1 MLSRQRLLSVAAI
14 LLAFTLVARS
24 TYAQE
29 TIIPSLAGEPYD
41 SGWSLQMDND
51 LLTPKN
57 HDRDY
62 TGGIALTFAGK
73 RVQQWPIS
81 LDSTLKKFN
90 RWLKVTDVDGRPT
103 LHSLQVGIAA
113 FAPQDLKRS
122 DINIDDRP
130 YASLV
135 YLANSRQSLE
145 DSGRTAI
152 QSTLTVGI
160 LGTHIAKVL
169 QKEIHKITESDSPQG
184 WKHQIANGGEPTLRY
199 TYASQHLLTATTD
212 SRVRFEVKYSNEGSV
227 GFLTEVNS
235 SISARWG
242 FIKTPWWSFAPDR
255 AEYFSQPSA
264 GLFKASRRGTSEF
277 YIWTGAKIR
286 ARAYNAFLQGQFRDS
301 ELRYDWQE
309 VRPVLAEAWLG
320 VTKQM
325 TTHTRLS
332 WIMRYQ
338 SSELRGGNGDRDLV
352 WGSVLLN
359 RDF

>member
-1 MLSRQRLLSVAAI
+1 MLSRQRLLSVAAL
-14 LLAFTLVARS
+14 LLACLLVGRLA
-24 TYAQE
+24 YAKE
-29 TIIPSLAGEPYD
+29 AIIPSLAGEPYD

-62 TGGIALTFAGK
+62 TGGIALSFAGK

-81 LDSTLKKFN
+81 LDSTLQNFN
-90 RWLKVTDVDGRPT
+90 RWLKLTDVDNRPT
-103 LHSLQVGIAA
+103 LHSMQVGIAA
-113 FAPQDLKRS
+113 FAPQDLKR
-122 DINIDDRP
+122 DDVNVDDRP

-135 YLANSRQSLE
+135 YLTNSRQSLE
-145 DSGRTAI
+145 NSGRTAI

-169 QKEIHKITESDSPQG
+169 QKEIHKFSKSDSPQG

-199 TYASQHLLTATTD
+199 TYASEHLLINSD
-212 SRVRFEVKYSNEGSV
+212 DRLRFEVKYSNEGSL

-242 FIKTPWWSFAPDR
+242 LIKTPWWSFAPDR
-255 AEYFSQPSA
+255 AEYFAQPSA
-264 GLFKASRRGTSEF
+264 GLLKASRRGASEF

-286 ARAYNAFLQGQFRDS
+286 ARAYNAFLQGQFRES

-320 VTKQM
+320 ITKQV
-325 TTHTRLS
+325 TPHTRLS

>member
-1 MLSRQRLLSVAAI
+1 MLSRQRLLSVAAL
-14 LLAFTLVARS
+14 LLACLLVGRLA
-24 TYAQE
+24 YAKE
-29 TIIPSLAGEPYD
+29 AIIPSLAGEPYD

-62 TGGIALTFAGK
+62 TGGIAVTFAGK

-90 RWLKVTDVDGRPT
+90 RWLAVTDVDNRPT

-113 FAPQDLKRS
+113 FAPQDLTR
-122 DINIDDRP
+122 DDVNIDDRP

-169 QKEIHKITESDSPQG
+169 QKEIHKLSKSDSPQG

-199 TYASQHLLTATTD
+199 TYASQHLLINSD
-212 SRVRFEVKYSNEGSV
+212 DRLRFEVKYSNEGSL

-264 GLFKASRRGTSEF
+264 GLLKASRRGTSEF

-320 VTKQM
+320 VTKQI

>member
-1 MLSRQRLLSVAAI
+1 MFIPVAV
-14 LLAFTLVARS
+14 LLALTLVARS

-73 RVQQWPIS
+73 RVQQWPVS

-169 QKEIHKITESDSPQG
+169 PKFYKKKFINSLSLTRLKDGNI
-184 WKHQIANGGEPTLRY
+184 K
-199 TYASQHLLTATTD
+199 LLTVAN
-212 SRVRFEVKYSNEGSV
+212 RLYAIPM
-227 GFLTEVNS
+227 LL
-235 SISARWG
+235 SI
-242 FIKTPWWSFAPDR
+242 
-255 AEYFSQPSA
+255 Y
-264 GLFKASRRGTSEF
+264 
-277 YIWTGAKIR
+277 
-286 ARAYNAFLQGQFRDS
+286 
-301 ELRYDWQE
+301 
-309 VRPVLAEAWLG
+309 
-320 VTKQM
+320 
-325 TTHTRLS
+325 
-332 WIMRYQ
+332 
-338 SSELRGGNGDRDLV
+338 
-352 WGSVLLN
+352 
-359 RDF
+359 

>member
-1 MLSRQRLLSVAAI
+1 MLSRQRLLSVAV
-14 LLAFTLVARS
+14 LLSFTLVARL
-24 TYAQE
+24 TYAKDA
-29 TIIPSLAGEPYD
+29 IIPSLAGEPYN

-62 TGGIALTFAGK
+62 TGGIALSFAGK
-73 RVQQWPIS
+73 RVQQWPVS

-90 RWLKVTDVDGRPT
+90 RWLAVTDVDSRPT
-103 LHSLQVGIAA
+103 LHSMQVGIAA
-113 FAPQDLKRS
+113 FAPQDLKR
-122 DINIDDRP
+122 DDVNVDDRP

-135 YLANSRQSLE
+135 YLTNSRQSLE

-152 QSTLTVGI
+152 QSTLTVGV
-160 LGTHIAKVL
+160 LGTHISKVL
-169 QKEIHKITESDSPQG
+169 QKEIHKLSKSDSPQG
-184 WKHQIANGGEPTLRY
+184 WKHQIANGGEPTFRY
-199 TYASQHLLTATTD
+199 TYASQHLLINSD
-212 SRVRFEVKYSNEGSV
+212 DRLRFEVKYSNEASL
-227 GFLTEVNS
+227 GFLTEANS

-242 FIKTPWWSFAPDR
+242 LIKTPWWSFAPDR

-264 GLFKASRRGTSEF
+264 GLLKVSRRGASEF

-286 ARAYNAFLQGQFRDS
+286 ARVYNAFLQGQFRES

-309 VRPVLAEAWLG
+309 VRPVLAEAWFG
-320 VTKQM
+320 ITKQV
-325 TTHTRLS
+325 TPHTRLS

>member
-1 MLSRQRLLSVAAI
+1 MFSRQRPLPVAATLI
-14 LLAFTLVARS
+14 ALALVARF
-24 TYAQE
+24 THAKDA
-29 TIIPSLAGEPYD
+29 IIPSLAGEPYD
-41 SGWSLQMDND
+41 TGWSLQMDND

-62 TGGIALTFAGK
+62 TGGIALSFAGK

-90 RWLKVTDVDGRPT
+90 RWLAVTDVDGRPT

-122 DINIDDRP
+122 DIILDDRP

-160 LGTHIAKVL
+160 LGTHIAKTL
-169 QKEIHKITESDSPQG
+169 QKEIHKLTQSDAPQG

-199 TYASQHLLTATTD
+199 TYASQHLFISTD
-212 SRVRFEVKYSNEGSV
+212 DRFRFEVKYSNEGSL
-227 GFLTEVNS
+227 GFLTEANT

-242 FIKTPWWSFAPDR
+242 LIKTPWWSFAPAVLNTFR
-255 AEYFSQPSA
+255 NRVQ
-264 GLFKASRRGTSEF
+264 
-277 YIWTGAKIR
+277 
-286 ARAYNAFLQGQFRDS
+286 AY
-301 ELRYDWQE
+301 
-309 VRPVLAEAWLG
+309 
-320 VTKQM
+320 
-325 TTHTRLS
+325 
-332 WIMRYQ
+332 
-338 SSELRGGNGDRDLV
+338 
-352 WGSVLLN
+352 
-359 RDF
+359 

>member
-1 MLSRQRLLSVAAI
+1 MFSRQRPLPVAAI
-14 LLAFTLVARS
+14 LLVTALVARF
-24 TYAQE
+24 THAEE

-62 TGGIALTFAGK
+62 TGGLAVTFAGK
-73 RVQQWPIS
+73 RVRQWPIS

-90 RWLKVTDVDGRPT
+90 RWLKVTDIDGRPT
-103 LHSLQVGIAA
+103 LHSMQIGLAA

-122 DINIDDRP
+122 DVILDDRP

-160 LGTHIAKVL
+160 LGTHIAKTL
-169 QKEIHKITESDSPQG
+169 QKEIHKLTQSDAPQG

-199 TYASQHLLTATTD
+199 TYASQHLFISTD
-212 SRVRFEVKYSNEGSV
+212 DRFRFEVKYSNEGSL
-227 GFLTEVNS
+227 GFLTEANT

-242 FIKTPWWSFAPDR
+242 LIKTPWWSFAPDR

-264 GLFKASRRGTSEF
+264 GLLKVRRRGASEF

-320 VTKQM
+320 VTKQV

-332 WIMRYQ
+332 WIIRYQ
-338 SSELRGGNGDRDLV
+338 SSELKGGNGDRDLV